1 VGEQLGGDGPQS
13 HTPLSAVTENFLM
26 PIRAIVEGE
35 GRLLGFLGANVTL
48 GGLHAAT
55 VSHIQSLMPM
65 IKNLLEL
72 TQLAVATATF
82 IYVLL
87 KIRRVWKK
95 TEKEDE

>member
-1 VGEQLGGDGPQS
+1 
-13 HTPLSAVTENFLM
+13 M
-26 PIRAIVEGE
+26 PFRAMIEGE

-48 GGLHAAT
+48 GGFHAAT
-55 VSHIQSLMPM
+55 VNQIQSLMPM
-65 IKNLLEL
+65 IRNLLEF
-72 TQLAVATATF
+72 TQLAVAAATL